1 MTHTPKPS
9 IKDVPFSELTTLH
22 ELKRVSAD
30 DVREAV
36 SAPFRQFA
44 EQIAAAFNGEEVDHP
59 ELSAQSLNAAAAQAR
74 AAAVSYTHLTLPT
87 NREV

>member
-36 SAPFRQFA
+36 SAP
-44 EQIAAAFNGEEVDHP
+44 
-59 ELSAQSLNAAAAQAR
+59 
-74 AAAVSYTHLTLPT
+74 VSYTHLRAHET
-87 NREV
+87 